1 MHIIQRMYF
10 HSIIRPMGV
19 LINLT
24 RLILSLLALLLLIG
38 CDNTNADQTAS
49 IAEEPQTTLAKN
61 MTAHQKDIFQEIL
74 ARVLRNRNNLTPET
88 HRQFW
93 ELVDE
98 VGATEEELA
107 TMKDL
112 LAGPIVIYMKYFF
125 EDALISLDSGT
136 PYKSDERERYEQH
149 LKSLNAITD
158 YRIEENNQLME
169 QIAYKQPIQ
178 QGKQSAVMDEAMI
191 QQALVNVNF
200 AMDTINQLFTRP

>member
-1 MHIIQRMYF
+1 
-10 HSIIRPMGV
+10 MGV
-19 LINLT
+19 SINLKK
-24 RLILSLLALLLLIG
+24 LIISLLAVVMLVG
-38 CDNTNADQTAS
+38 CTVNTNQPTTD
-49 IAEEPQTTLAKN
+49 AEEPQKTLTAN
-61 MTAHQKDIFQEIL
+61 MTEHQKDIFQEIL

-125 EDALISLDSGT
+125 EDALISLEHGT
-136 PYKSDERERYEQH
+136 PYKSVDREKYEQH
-149 LKSLNAITD
+149 LKSLEAITEF
-158 YRIEENNQLME
+158 RIEENNKLME

-178 QGKQSAVMDEAMI
+178 QGSQSAVMDEAMI
-191 QQALVNVNF
+191 KQALINVNL
-200 AMDTINQLFTRP
+200 AMETINQLFTRPS